1 MRIKKMTATFGKL
14 DGAVLE
20 LREGLNILTAPN
32 EAGKSTWCAFLR
44 AMLYGIPTR
53 ERDTRTALA
62 EKNRYAPWSGAPM
75 AGEIELT
82 WRGQDITLRR
92 FAKGASPFGGFEAVY
107 TGTGEAVSGLTAEN
121 CGEVLLGVGR
131 ETFQRTAFVG
141 QSGVPID
148 ADPDLEKRI
157 AALVSSGEEVR
168 LYACGGDGTLNEVV
182 NGAAGFD
189 NAAVTCV
196 PKGTGNDFLKLFG
209 PRFRELFNDLEALAA
224 GPQRAFDLMDCNGKL
239 GLDVVCAGVDARIAA
254 GVHRYKDLRFVSG
267 IGAYLLSLTE
277 QVIFRGLCRP
287 LTIRADGLDW
297 QERQT
302 AILCI
307 CNGRHYG
314 GGFMPVPDA
323 MPDDGVLDV
332 LAVGEISR
340 LTFFRLVGKYA
351 QGLYRQYPQFI
362 TDWHGQSL
370 SFSSPREITVVVDGE
385 VMRGTRFTVRL
396 SPLKIN
402 FFFPAGADYSPEF

>member
-1 MRIKKMTATFGKL
+1 MKHLFIVNPA
-14 DGAVLE
+14 
-20 LREGLNILTAPN
+20 
-32 EAGKSTWCAFLR
+32 AGKKGSTDDLVHRIEAAFEGRDYEIAYTRKCGDAEHLTR
-44 AMLYGIPTR
+44 A
-53 ERDTRTALA
+53 AA
-62 EKNRYAPWSGAPM
+62 Q
-75 AGEIELT
+75 AG
-82 WRGQDITLRR
+82 
-92 FAKGASPFGGFEAVY
+92 
-107 TGTGEAVSGLTAEN
+107 
-121 CGEVLLGVGR
+121 GEVRV
-131 ETFQRTAFVG
+131 
-141 QSGVPID
+141 
-148 ADPDLEKRI
+148 
-157 AALVSSGEEVR
+157 
-168 LYACGGDGTLNEVV
+168 YACGGDGTLNEAV
-182 NGAAGFD
+182 NGAAGYEHVAIT
-189 NAAVTCV
+189 NV
-196 PKGTGNDFLKLFG
+196 PKGTGNDFLRIFG
-209 PRFRELFNDLEALAA
+209 RGYREGFSNLAALAD
-224 GPQRAFDLMDCNGKL
+224 GPQAALDLMDCNGKL

-267 IGAYLLSLTE
+267 IGAYLLSLAE

-351 QGLYRQYPQFI
+351 QGLYRQYPQLI

>member
-1 MRIKKMTATFGKL
+1 MDHLFIINPAAGKKDSTETLERLLERLPFPRKIVHTA
-14 DGAVLE
+14 
-20 LREGLNILTAPN
+20 REGDARRMT
-32 EAGKSTWCAFLR
+32 EAA
-44 AMLYGIPTR
+44 
-53 ERDTRTALA
+53 
-62 EKNRYAPWSGAPM
+62 
-75 AGEIELT
+75 
-82 WRGQDITLRR
+82 
-92 FAKGASPFGGFEAVY
+92 
-107 TGTGEAVSGLTAEN
+107 
-121 CGEVLLGVGR
+121 
-131 ETFQRTAFVG
+131 
-141 QSGVPID
+141 
-148 ADPDLEKRI
+148 
-157 AALVSSGEEVR
+157 AALGKPIR
-168 LYACGGDGTLNEVV
+168 IYACGGDGTLNEVV
-182 NGAAGFD
+182 NGAAGHDFL
-189 NAAVTCV
+189 AVTNV
-196 PKGTGNDFLKLFG
+196 PMGTGNDFLKLFG
-209 PRFRELFNDLEALAA
+209 PNYRSIFSNLEALAA
-224 GPQRAFDLMDCNGKL
+224 GPQAAFDLMDCNGKL

-287 LTIRADGLDW
+287 LTIRAEGLDW

-332 LAVGEISR
+332 LAVGETSR

-351 QGLYRQYPQFI
+351 QGLYRQYPQLI

>member
-148 ADPDLEKRI
+148 ADPDL
-157 AALVSSGEEVR
+157 
-168 LYACGGDGTLNEVV
+168 
-182 NGAAGFD
+182 
-189 NAAVTCV
+189 
-196 PKGTGNDFLKLFG
+196 
-209 PRFRELFNDLEALAA
+209 
-224 GPQRAFDLMDCNGKL
+224 
-239 GLDVVCAGVDARIAA
+239 
-254 GVHRYKDLRFVSG
+254 
-267 IGAYLLSLTE
+267 
-277 QVIFRGLCRP
+277 
-287 LTIRADGLDW
+287 
-297 QERQT
+297 
-302 AILCI
+302 
-307 CNGRHYG
+307 
-314 GGFMPVPDA
+314 
-323 MPDDGVLDV
+323 
-332 LAVGEISR
+332 
-340 LTFFRLVGKYA
+340 
-351 QGLYRQYPQFI
+351 
-362 TDWHGQSL
+362 
-370 SFSSPREITVVVDGE
+370 
-385 VMRGTRFTVRL
+385 
-396 SPLKIN
+396 
-402 FFFPAGADYSPEF
+402 